1 MPDSFLH
8 ERRDFK
14 ALVETVAESEKI
26 NDPALV
32 EKDYWIMHAVFG
44 LKQLGLTFELKGGT
58 SLSKGFGIIQRF
70 SEDID
75 IRIEPFDGLQVDTN
89 PNHERPT
96 QIESRRVFYEKLR
109 DGWPLLTRSTPGSA
123 DNSGRS
129 FSIKCALP
137 GAG

>member
-1 MPDSFLH
+1 MADAFLQ
-8 ERRDFK
+8 ERSDFK

-75 IRIEPFDGLQVDTN
+75 IRIEPFDGLQVDAN
-89 PNHERPT
+89 PNHEKP
-96 QIESRRVFYEKLR
+96 QHVESRRVFYEKLR
-109 DGWPLLTRSTPGSA
+109 YKVQDQ
-123 DNSGRS
+123 DSGDYGRRKGYD
-129 FSIKCALP
+129 IR
-137 GAG
+137 